1 MKEELKNLL
10 DYDSVKTLAII
21 EYSVES
27 RLNPPDEQVTI
38 IAHPVAVENMKK
50 AIAKG
55 LLFSKNYSQL
65 IFNSDPTLSEEEMI
79 IIPDHVIEEVIQQN
93 LKDELDSNEEV
104 KEKMK
109 ILNDK
114 MGNIPEE
121 QLIRISQTKDED
133 LSEEELALKNEIQ
146 FAMLEVGMN
155 LDLQFQDSE
164 KQNKIIDKVLDEVL
178 QSDKSVVVQLKG
190 ETNE

>member
-1 MKEELKNLL
+1 MKEELKNQL
-10 DYDSVKTLAII
+10 DYESIKTLAII

-27 RLNPPDEQVTI
+27 RLDPADEQVTI
-38 IAHPVAVENMKK
+38 IANPVAVENMKK

-65 IFNSDPTLSEEEMI
+65 IFNSDPTLPEEEMI
-79 IIPDHVIEEVIQQN
+79 VIPDHVIEEVIQQN
-93 LKDELDSNEEV
+93 LKDEIDSNEEV

-164 KQNKIIDKVLDEVL
+164 KQGKIIDKVLDGVL
-178 QSDKSVVVQLKG
+178 QNDKSVVVQLKG
-190 ETNE
+190 EDNE